1 MNEPSADFDLKL
13 MPDWLK
19 EAPAK
24 NPYANYE
31 VRESDRLPFGEKRG
45 RGGDSQRPRG
55 RGQGGGLG
63 GGLGRGGDGPR
74 VKRDEGKRDQIRGE
88 QRPGFRSG
96 PRENREG
103 PRPHHAPSQPPP
115 VRVEFLPDP
124 ACVSSIAKQIRAT
137 NRAYSL
143 FDLARM
149 FLAKPERHRVRIT
162 TNDKNA
168 PLFQAG
174 ENGPVSLERGSLER
188 AAFSALRSQFY
199 AEEKIQRDPPKGN
212 FSNVA
217 RHRLTGTL
225 LGPTNYH
232 GYQLALRKLYEERF
246 SRRMSFPDF
255 QREIQT
261 VSDPGL
267 IEQWKEQVR
276 TSTVYRVIPE
286 GGATPPAAAA
296 PEATEEKKEGAIS
309 PEVAA
314 ELPQPQQTEE
324 APLSENPPAVSETE
338 IPSPAETMPDAA
350 APEPAAEAPQ
360 TPVFET
366 LAEMEQHFRKH
377 HLESVLRSA
386 QSFIVPGEA
395 SRSVPDRRIATA
407 VREGWENETG
417 FPGQVMHHLRVGF
430 TQAGLHVWKHRKRMQ
445 FVSAVRPAPF
455 TGKSEHPFS
464 PTVAEIL
471 RLVETTPGCTRAKLG
486 AAMLGSVAETDP
498 ELPKR
503 KAALATDLRWL
514 IDTGRVIEFYD
525 GKLELPLSPKE
536 ESAPAATPKP
546 ASIQPAA
553 EIPRQTTADAPL
565 AESSAAA
572 AEEPTATS
580 PEPPSAES

>member
-188 AAFSALRSQFY
+188 AAFRLCARSFTRRRRSSANRQGEFFKRRALPIDRH
-199 AEEKIQRDPPKGN
+199 
-212 FSNVA
+212 VA
-217 RHRLTGTL
+217 RPDESSRLS
-225 LGPTNYH
+225 
-232 GYQLALRKLYEERF
+232 AR
-246 SRRMSFPDF
+246 
-255 QREIQT
+255 
-261 VSDPGL
+261 
-267 IEQWKEQVR
+267 
-276 TSTVYRVIPE
+276 
-286 GGATPPAAAA
+286 
-296 PEATEEKKEGAIS
+296 
-309 PEVAA
+309 
-314 ELPQPQQTEE
+314 
-324 APLSENPPAVSETE
+324 
-338 IPSPAETMPDAA
+338 
-350 APEPAAEAPQ
+350 AAEA
-360 TPVFET
+360 
-366 LAEMEQHFRKH
+366 
-377 HLESVLRSA
+377 LRGA
-386 QSFIVPGEA
+386 LQPAHAVPGFSARNPNRERP
-395 SRSVPDRRIATA
+395 SRRRSVERGGA
-407 VREGWENETG
+407 RERD
-417 FPGQVMHHLRVGF
+417 F
-430 TQAGLHVWKHRKRMQ
+430 
-445 FVSAVRPAPF
+445 
-455 TGKSEHPFS
+455 
-464 PTVAEIL
+464 
-471 RLVETTPGCTRAKLG
+471 
-486 AAMLGSVAETDP
+486 
-498 ELPKR
+498 
-503 KAALATDLRWL
+503 
-514 IDTGRVIEFYD
+514 
-525 GKLELPLSPKE
+525 LS
-536 ESAPAATPKP
+536 
-546 ASIQPAA
+546 
-553 EIPRQTTADAPL
+553 DAR
-565 AESSAAA
+565 
-572 AEEPTATS
+572 
-580 PEPPSAES
+580 